1 MGLSR
6 SNFDGFD
13 NRDVWEEG
21 IKSLERRKRRRRLIR
36 NFSVATFIGST
47 ILIIFV
53 FLRPEF
59 FSFFSLSKIS
69 RYISR
74 SFPDQQHL
82 VSPLGVKKPDLN
94 RTNLESTS
102 YREYNFS
109 KEQVN
114 KVTKELLKQHKS
126 EEHQYVQ
133 IQELINENK
142 DGKFLYEVELLSGK
156 RFYSDSAKLENN
168 IISFVD
174 NKGLLVALD
183 IGQIMDIKLKTKT
196 ENKK

>member
-1 MGLSR
+1 MRLSR

-21 IKSLERRKRRRRLIR
+21 KKSLEKRKRRRRVVR
-36 NFSVATFIGST
+36 NFSVATFVVST

-74 SFPDQQHL
+74 SFPDQQHKL
-82 VSPLGVKKPDLN
+82 FPQDEKKEGLN
-94 RTNLESTS
+94 RSNIESTS
-102 YREYNFS
+102 YPEYNFS
-109 KEQVN
+109 KKQVD
-114 KVTKELLKQHKS
+114 KVTKELLEQHRNK
-126 EEHQYVQ
+126 EDQYAH
-133 IQELINENK
+133 IQNLINANRG
-142 DGKFLYEVELLSGK
+142 GKFLYEVELLSGK

-183 IGQIMDIKLKTKT
+183 IGQIMDIHLKTKP

>member
-1 MGLSR
+1 MRLSR

-21 IKSLERRKRRRRLIR
+21 KKSLEKRKRRRRVVR
-36 NFSVATFIGST
+36 NFSVATFIVST

-74 SFPDQQHL
+74 SFPDQQHKL
-82 VSPLGVKKPDLN
+82 FPQDEKKEGLN
-94 RTNLESTS
+94 RSNIESTS
-102 YREYNFS
+102 YPEYNFS
-109 KEQVN
+109 KKQVD
-114 KVTKELLKQHKS
+114 KVTKELLEQHRNK
-126 EEHQYVQ
+126 EDQYAH
-133 IQELINENK
+133 IQNLINANRG
-142 DGKFLYEVELLSGK
+142 GKFLYEVELLSGK

-183 IGQIMDIKLKTKT
+183 IGQIMDIHLKTKP